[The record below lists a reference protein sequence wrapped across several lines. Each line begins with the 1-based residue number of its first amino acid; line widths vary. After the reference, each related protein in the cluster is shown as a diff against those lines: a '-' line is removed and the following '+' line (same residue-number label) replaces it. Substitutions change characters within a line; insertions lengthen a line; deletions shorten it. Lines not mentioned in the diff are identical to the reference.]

1 MSISDVMLSV
11 VGAENDPIK
20 LWIRAKQAYAVKRG
34 LLKASRLALD
44 SKDRPYMLA
53 GDTFPKTSYYD
64 VASMAGAWAK
74 ANRSY
79 YNGNSPTLNAAWKD
93 WLRSMPSELAGAV
106 NSIVSYDDY
115 SGMAAYLAKVK
126 PLKDAPYPNDEAFWG
141 AGKLTAIA
149 LSAAQARPTSFEIA
163 VESFKEAL
171 KDRIKDLDDY
181 MPCIRLDCLVPSW
194 LIWTTV
200 GLGGLWLYSK
210 VRKHG

>member
-1 MSISDVMLSV
+1 MSISDIMTSV
-11 VGAENDPIK
+11 VGVSNDPIR
-20 LWIRAKQAYAVKRG
+20 LWIRAKQAYAAKRG
-34 LLKASRLALD
+34 SLRAAQTALD
-44 SKDRPYMLA
+44 HNNRPYMLR
-53 GDTFPKTSYYD
+53 GDSYPKTSYYD

-79 YNGNSPTLNAAWKD
+79 YNGNSPTLNAAWDD
-93 WLRSMPSELAGAV
+93 WLRSMPTELRGAV
-106 NSIVSYDDY
+106 NMIVTYDDY
-115 SGMAAYLAKVK
+115 AEMAAYLTKVRA
-126 PLKDAPYPNDEAFWG
+126 LKDAMYPNDEAFWG

-171 KDRIKDLDDY
+171 KDRIRDLDDY
-181 MPCIRLDCLVPSW
+181 VPCLRLDCLVPSW
-194 LIWTTV
+194 VIWTTA